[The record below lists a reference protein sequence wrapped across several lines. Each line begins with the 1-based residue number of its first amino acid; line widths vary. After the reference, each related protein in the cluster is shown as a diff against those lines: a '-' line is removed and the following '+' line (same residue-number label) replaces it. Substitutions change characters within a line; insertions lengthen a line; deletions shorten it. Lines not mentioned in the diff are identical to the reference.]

1 MNEILNLKEGIVNE
15 LQKSHPSKKKMVVD
29 LFKNQKLPYTKMIE
43 TVEDIFQ
50 LQPENYMEHLY
61 KIVRKKIRK
70 VYGRETLKEMEK
82 NIIENHCLQ
91 EGEQILLEFDGAVQL
106 FENPTLKSR
115 GVNTIGSVF
124 VTNKRIFVQGSIVA
138 LNGSFSSGFPARK
151 KIITKSRQNRCYGY
165 IFPII
170 LNLKIVR
177 INTILSYSV
186 LNQSTT
192 KLRSVYYTGDTI
204 EKKAIS
210 LNTIYHII
218 IKTMTVLD
226 EIAPN
231 HFTPLGIP
239 KSSFLRWIIARTP
252 ATK

>member
-170 LNLKIVR
+170 SLSHLARNQITRGVNFNISESGFSHRYQKVR
-177 INTILSYSV
+177 VLIGKTINREETI
-186 LNQSTT
+186 NQLYDILY
-192 KLRSVYYTGDTI
+192 KN
-204 EKKAIS
+204 A
-210 LNTIYHII
+210 
-218 IKTMTVLD
+218 
-226 EIAPN
+226 
-231 HFTPLGIP
+231 
-239 KSSFLRWIIARTP
+239 
-252 ATK
+252 